1 MSSLLS
7 LCTVLSLLFMSLPF
21 VSPATFEPEGPED
34 EDNFV
39 VTGLMV
45 TIMGS
50 SSGLA
55 GLSAGAAGAA
65 FALTGGCCWLSA
77 LAAAGLLLIGFEVV
91 GGDDESTLTAELG
104 LVVAPSSDL
113 MMGALALALTGASE
127 GAAAPVLEDDD
138 AELFSF
144 SALML

>member
-1 MSSLLS
+1 MSFYLILGKFYYNKISIYADSFSMSSLLS

-21 VSPATFEPEGPED
+21 ASPATFEPEGPED

-45 TIMGS
+45 TMIGS

-65 FALTGGCCWLSA
+65 FELTGGGC
-77 LAAAGLLLIGFEVV
+77 
-91 GGDDESTLTAELG
+91 
-104 LVVAPSSDL
+104 
-113 MMGALALALTGASE
+113 
-127 GAAAPVLEDDD
+127 
-138 AELFSF
+138 
-144 SALML
+144 